1 MEANEAIKK
10 IKIALGLQMPDEPE
24 TPQEFNEAKLADG
37 VTIVT
42 WEGELLGSSLMVISE
57 EGKVPAPDG
66 QHTLESG
73 EIVTVSDGKVSNVEP
88 AKEEKEEE
96 KEIEIEMEEQYDL
109 KAVHEMVKECMSKIS
124 ALETKI
130 AEGKIEEKVDEAMS
144 AISTQKE
151 AFSQLL
157 DVVDRLA
164 KMPSDEP
171 AEKPDLFSSM
181 KVNQEEVNER
191 ANALV
196 ESLKN
201 LKSK

>member
-1 MEANEAIKK
+1 MDANEGIKR
-10 IKIALGLQMPDEPE
+10 IKIALGLQMPDEDPE
-24 TPQEFNEAKLADG
+24 TPQEFKEAKLADG

-88 AKEEKEEE
+88 AKEEKE
-96 KEIEIEMEEQYDL
+96 IEIEMEEQYDL
-109 KAVHEMVKECMSKIS
+109 KAVHEMVKECMAKIS

-130 AEGKIEEKVDEAMS
+130 AEGKIEEKVEEAMS